1 MNYKLLVAFVCFGF
15 GHLSCSHA
23 YFFEYQFI
31 NQSLNWSQAQQYCRV
46 HYTDLATIESMEDV
60 NRLIRPNAS
69 TSLAWIGLNDDP
81 LCWQVALG
89 TDVNSWR
96 WSATGKPSATGYR
109 KWQYNQPNNSH
120 GNQFYATMNV
130 DGTWNDQSSD
140 NNASFV
146 CYTMNYSTGQS
157 TYTVINDTKMW
168 NNALTYCRTYHTDL
182 AMIENSQQNSIIS
195 SLKAGQSVW
204 FGLYRVAWKWS
215 DRSSSSFRNWQTGFP
230 NNADTVSFCAAETPD
245 HFWKDQNCSN
255 TYPFWCHRALTLSM
269 TTVRMKIQTDADLS
283 DPATTDQLL
292 QQIGLLLQNA
302 LAGTI
307 KMGWKIQPQK
317 LEEPSTGRVC
327 GSYVC
332 N

>member
-23 YFFEYQFI
+23 YIFDYQFI

-46 HYTDLATIESMEDV
+46 HYTDLATIESMKDV

-81 LCWQVALG
+81 LSWQVAMG

-96 WSATGKPSATGYR
+96 WSATGKPSATGYSNWR
-109 KWQYNQPNNSH
+109 LYNPNNSG
-120 GNQFYATMNV
+120 GNQLCGSMMP
-130 DGTWNDQSSD
+130 DGTWNDNICD
-140 NNASFV
+140 YYFSFV

-157 TYTVINDTKMW
+157 TYIMINNGDTWK
-168 NNALTYCRTYHTDL
+168 NAVTYCRTYYTDL
-182 AMIENSQQNSIIS
+182 AMIENSEQNSVIS
-195 SLKAGQSVW
+195 LLHASQYTW
-204 FGLYRVAWKWS
+204 FGLYRVPWKWS

-245 HFWKDQNCSN
+245 HFWKDQSCSN
-255 TYPFWCHRALTLSM
+255 TYPFWCHRALILSM

-283 DPATTDQLL
+283 DPATNDQLL
-292 QQIGLLLQNA
+292 QQIGLLLQKA
-302 LAGTI
+302 FAGNI
-307 KMGWKIQPQK
+307 QLGWKIQPWK
-317 LEEPSTGRVC
+317 LEEPSTG
-327 GSYVC
+327 SYVC